1 MKNYTYLKLSRY
13 IQRSTLIIS
22 TIEKL
27 VHFSKENDE
36 IRSGLHELIDFLI
49 EDTNY
54 QPKKVELDLTVLEE
68 EKPKRKIS
76 K

>member
-27 VHFSKENDE
+27 VHFSKENEE